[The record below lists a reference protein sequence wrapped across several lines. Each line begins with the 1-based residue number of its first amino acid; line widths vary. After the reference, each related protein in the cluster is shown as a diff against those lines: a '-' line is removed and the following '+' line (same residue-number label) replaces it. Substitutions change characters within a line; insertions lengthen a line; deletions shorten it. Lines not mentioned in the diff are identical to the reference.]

1 MTQRYYKM
9 RKQEKLGQFGRFRD
23 IPSSTFS
30 SNFVEPA
37 AGQFSFP
44 TFIDT
49 AGTTNGISN
58 QFVPIT
64 DTPFIP
70 NPINDI
76 RPGRPAFVPPTPITP
91 EFAPPS
97 ISPAELQRLID
108 EGVNEKLKKINQ
120 QTNLGIGVFTT
131 LDPANDIVTT
141 ENELVTA
148 GVWSDS
154 ISSLTTF
161 FSSSVQTESQRRYYL
176 DVYQKNPLATGAAV
190 QFAVAYGHA
199 AGSGSDSQ
207 GQLNDSA
214 TKAVYSQYRSLLLAP
229 NDTRFTTLSGSTD
242 SIYVINFKR
251 SRLRERLDPGNFE
264 LPITSI
270 ATRAVNA
277 TGSVT
282 LGTKVITLIDDS
294 ATASATIG
302 ESGKVYNIVSGS
314 ISTGIHNQSAPH
326 YYGLAYPDHGVL
338 IIDGNRLDQEL
349 SFKTQISSSVECNN
363 HFALFHA
370 ISGSSLLTNP
380 VNNDPFGFLARN
392 SEKITSKHFFVRIK
406 NGQYNFSNNPTYVT
420 GSIGQIYEPSFRN
433 GDPKSYVTTVGL
445 YNDRQ
450 ELLAI
455 AKLSKP
461 LLKSFNR
468 EALIR
473 VKLDF

>member
-9 RKQEKLGQFGRFRD
+9 RKQEKLGQRGRFRD
-23 IPSSTFS
+23 IPPTTFS
-30 SNFVEPA
+30 SNFFEPQA
-37 AGQFSFP
+37 DQFALP

-49 AGTTNGISN
+49 TGATN

-64 DTPFIP
+64 NEPFIP

-76 RPGRPAFVPPTPITP
+76 RPGRPFIEPTPMPI
-91 EFAPPS
+91 APPS
-97 ISPAELQRLID
+97 ISPGELQRLID

-242 SIYVINFKR
+242 SIYVINFK
-251 SRLRERLDPGNFE
+251 ERDLTVSSYPFIVE
-264 LPITSI
+264 H
-270 ATRAVNA
+270 
-277 TGSVT
+277 
-282 LGTKVITLIDDS
+282 K
-294 ATASATIG
+294 
-302 ESGKVYNIVSGS
+302 NI
-314 ISTGIHNQSAPH
+314 I
-326 YYGLAYPDHGVL
+326 
-338 IIDGNRLDQEL
+338 
-349 SFKTQISSSVECNN
+349 
-363 HFALFHA
+363 
-370 ISGSSLLTNP
+370 
-380 VNNDPFGFLARN
+380 
-392 SEKITSKHFFVRIK
+392 
-406 NGQYNFSNNPTYVT
+406 
-420 GSIGQIYEPSFRN
+420 
-433 GDPKSYVTTVGL
+433 
-445 YNDRQ
+445 
-450 ELLAI
+450 
-455 AKLSKP
+455 
-461 LLKSFNR
+461 
-468 EALIR
+468 
-473 VKLDF
+473 